1 MTKMMKDAK
10 RLFEKISKSK
20 TPEHD
25 IINIIHCAN
34 IIGSF
39 NTAGLI
45 KVDDSELC
53 NLCIKFLD
61 ESNGTFDASVME
73 LCKKEGLLR

>member
-10 RLFEKISKSK
+10 RLFNKISKSK

-25 IINIIHCAN
+25 IINIICCAN
-34 IIGSF
+34 VIGSF
-39 NTAGLI
+39 DTAGLI

-61 ESNGTFDASVME
+61 ESNGT
-73 LCKKEGLLR
+73 L